1 MAGKKCSPSSGEEKS
16 VLDIQNL
23 SQTFFPGTPN
33 AVQAL
38 QGVSLHI
45 EEESFTA
52 IIGTNGSGKSTL
64 LNAVAGTFLADQGK
78 ILLGGQDITRWP
90 EHRRAALMGRVFQ
103 NPFAGTAAEMTL
115 AENLVMAM
123 RRGLKRPLST
133 ALSRQVREEMAE
145 RVASLKMGLENRL
158 DNPIG
163 TLSGGQRQALTL
175 LMATWLRPKL
185 LLLDEHTAA
194 LDPKSAAQVADLTR
208 RIIRSER
215 LTALMVTHSMQQSV
229 ELPDRIVMMH
239 KGKIVEDYAGERKG
253 RVRIPDLMAA
263 FDRVR
268 RRELFDA
275 SVAEVVAEQYV

>member
-1 MAGKKCSPSSGEEKS
+1 MAQKKYSPSSGEEKS

-64 LNAVAGTFLADQGK
+64 LNAMAGTFLADQGK
-78 ILLGGQDITRWP
+78 ILLDGQDITRWP

-115 AENLVMAM
+115 AENLVIAM

-208 RIIRSER
+208 RIIRSEK